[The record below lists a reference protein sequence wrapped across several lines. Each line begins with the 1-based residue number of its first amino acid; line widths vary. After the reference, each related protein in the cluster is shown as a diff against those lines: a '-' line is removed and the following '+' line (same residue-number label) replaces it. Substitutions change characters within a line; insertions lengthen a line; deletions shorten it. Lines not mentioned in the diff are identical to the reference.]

1 MKIEKRGVHID
12 HMLRQTRSHHVQ
24 LSFMADSKAS
34 MLMTM
39 ASVIFTLSA
48 SFITKPQFKWAT
60 ISLMIFCLITIF
72 LAVYAA
78 MPKLPFF
85 IKQKSFKDLNSP
97 RFNLLFFGD
106 FIRMSFKEYEES
118 MEDVLNDPDMTYQV
132 QLKELYNLGIFL
144 ANKKYR
150 FLKMAYIAFIIGLL
164 VSGSMLFFQLIL

>member
-1 MKIEKRGVHID
+1 MKIEKPGVHID

-39 ASVIFTLSA
+39 ASVILTLSA
-48 SFITKPQFKWAT
+48 SYITKPSFKWAA
-60 ISLMIFCLITIF
+60 ISLMVFCLITIF

-78 MPKLPFF
+78 MPKLPFS
-85 IKQKSFKDLNSP
+85 IKQKSFKDLDSP

-106 FIRMSFKEYEES
+106 FIRMSFEEYEES
-118 MEDVLNDPDMTYQV
+118 MENVLNDLNMTYHV
-132 QLKELYNLGIFL
+132 QLKELYTLGLFL

-150 FLKMAYIAFIIGLL
+150 FLKMAYIAFIMGLL
-164 VSGSMLFFQLIL
+164 VSGSMLFFQLLL